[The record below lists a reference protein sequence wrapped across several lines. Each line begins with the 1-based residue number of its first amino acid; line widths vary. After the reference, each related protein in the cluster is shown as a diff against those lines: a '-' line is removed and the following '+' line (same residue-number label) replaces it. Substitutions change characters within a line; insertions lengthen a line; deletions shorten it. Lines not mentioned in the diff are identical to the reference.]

1 MRRNI
6 ERTNAGRRRGR
17 KPGQV
22 TRRWG
27 DWVMDVT
34 AQSSSTERS
43 TDIDN
48 DEVDTETDATAAA
61 EAHSDGTGS
70 AEDAL
75 GLYLRQMGSV
85 PLLKRDQELVLT
97 KRLESARRRYRRA
110 ALANWAV
117 IGRVIEMFE
126 TIQAGARSLDRSVDV
141 VPSLKITPAR
151 IRRRMPRHLARLR
164 ELLGTAHVEFR
175 RWLRGTV
182 PGLLSRRRRDW
193 RLQLREAMKL
203 AEELSPRIE
212 LLDLWT
218 QELERDAS
226 RMEALQHGDAEAE
239 VQLRELMLQY
249 QAAPAELTGLTR
261 VLHQR
266 RETFRKIRRE
276 LAEANLRL
284 VVSIAKRYRGRGLSF
299 SDLIQEGNSGLMRAV
314 DKYDHRL
321 GFKFGTYAT
330 WWVRQAVTRALADHG
345 RMVRVP
351 CHQVTTLTTIDRV
364 RGELA
369 TKLGREAAEEEVAA
383 AMEISA
389 EELRVLSVAGRPPV
403 SLQEGLGGDEDQPWV
418 DFLTDRHTAGPGESA
433 DEHLL
438 RERVAESLR
447 VLAPRDREVLELRY
461 GLKDGHS
468 HTLDEVARMLG
479 VSRERIRQIEARGLD
494 RLRQPD
500 RRERLSGFNNG
511 AA

>member
-1 MRRNI
+1 MDITVRH
-6 ERTNAGRRRGR
+6 TSAGD
-17 KPGQV
+17 P
-22 TRRWG
+22 
-27 DWVMDVT
+27 
-34 AQSSSTERS
+34 AAHSS
-43 TDIDN
+43 
-48 DEVDTETDATAAA
+48 DETLDEEAEAAA
-61 EAHSDGTGS
+61 TTEASDDGGGS

-75 GLYLRQMGSV
+75 GLYLRQMGAV
-85 PLLKRDQELVLT
+85 PLLKRDQELALT
-97 KRLESARRRYRRA
+97 KRLENVRGRYRHA
-110 ALANWAV
+110 ALASWAV
-117 IGRVIEMFE
+117 ITRVVELFE
-126 TIQAGARSLDRSVDV
+126 EIQAGRRSLDRSVDV
-141 VPSLKITPAR
+141 VPSLKLTSAR
-151 IRRRMPRHLARLR
+151 IRRRIPRHLPRLR
-164 ELLGTAHVEFR
+164 ELVATSQVEFR
-175 RWLRGTV
+175 RWLRGAV
-182 PGLLSRRRRDW
+182 PSVLSRKRREWCR
-193 RLQLREAMKL
+193 RLREAIKL

-212 LLDLWT
+212 LLDLWSA
-218 QELERDAS
+218 ELEAT
-226 RMEALQHGDAEAE
+226 AAEMRKLRYE
-239 VQLRELMLQY
+239 HPEEQTRLRELVLDY
-249 QAAPAELTGLTR
+249 QATPAELAGLAYSVNR
-261 VLHQR
+261 R
-266 RETFRKIRRE
+266 REAFRKLRRE

-299 SDLIQEGNSGLMRAV
+299 NDLIQEGNSGLMRAV

-351 CHQVTTLTTIDRV
+351 CHQVTTLTAIDRV

-389 EELRVLSVAGRPPV
+389 DELRVLSVAGRPPV

-418 DFLTDRHTAGPGESA
+418 DFLTDRHTSGPGESA
-433 DEHLL
+433 DQRLL
-438 RERVAESLR
+438 HERVTESLK
-447 VLAPRDREVLELRY
+447 VLSPRDREVLELRY
-461 GLKDGHS
+461 GLKDGHG

-500 RRERLSGFNNG
+500 RRDRLAGFSGGG